1 MKLQIQSIHFDA
13 DKKLLEFIQK
23 KMDKLDTFFDRI
35 IDGDVY
41 LKVES
46 NDQKGNKWV
55 HVQLHLPNKTSINV
69 KEQAGTFEEAIDLS
83 YESLARQLK
92 KSKDKLSEHR
102 P

>member
-1 MKLQIQSIHFDA
+1 MKLQIQSIHFNA
-13 DKKLLEFIQK
+13 DQKLLDFIQK

-35 IDGDVY
+35 VDGDVY

-55 HVQLHLPNKTSINV
+55 HIQLNLPNKTSLNV
-69 KEQAGTFEEAIDLS
+69 KEQANTFEEAIDIA

-92 KSKDKLSEHR
+92 KSKDKMSEQR
-102 P
+102 

>member
-13 DKKLLEFIQK
+13 DQKLLDFIQK

-35 IDGDVY
+35 VDGEVY

-55 HVQLHLPNKTSINV
+55 HVQLHLPNKTSLNV
-69 KEQAGTFEEAIDLS
+69 KEQAGSFEEAVDIA

-92 KSKDKLSEHR
+92 KTKDKMGEQR
-102 P
+102 Q

>member
-13 DKKLLEFIQK
+13 DQKLLDFIQK

-35 IDGDVY
+35 VDGEVY

-46 NDQKGNKWV
+46 NDQKANKRV
-55 HVQLHLPNKTSINV
+55 HVQLHLPNKTSLNV
-69 KEQAGTFEEAIDLS
+69 KEQAGTFEEAVDIA

-92 KSKDKLSEHR
+92 KTKDKMSER
-102 P
+102 

>member
-13 DKKLLEFIQK
+13 DKKLIDFLQK
-23 KMDKLDTFFDRI
+23 KMDKLDTFFDSI

-41 LKVES
+41 LKVEN
-46 NDQKGNKWV
+46 NDQKENKHV
-55 HVQLHLPNKTSINV
+55 HIQLYLPNKTSLNV

-92 KSKDKLSEHR
+92 KTKEKMSEHR
-102 P
+102 